1 MVVATSDRSP
11 VGVDRL
17 TLRPVRPVG
26 SPARRDS
33 SRPASVEPRPA
44 RGLDAQITGSGAFLA
59 ESNTVG
65 SHLMR
70 VTRPGQVF
78 LAATALAVAG
88 LAASPAT
95 ASSSDNGAE
104 STADGAAAQRPA
116 PPTWAE
122 FKRSTYRDTDG
133 QFIVNGDEPVDSVAK
148 LHKYYDKMMAKPDQN
163 GGATS
168 LVVNQNGGVD
178 DVWSQGQVGDLT
190 YCVSTAFGG
199 DYGTVVNA
207 MQAGA
212 ALWEGASS
220 AVDFVYDSAQDGNC
234 NTGNGS
240 VVFSVEPT
248 FTNQYI
254 ARSFFPS
261 SSKSERNI
269 LVVAGALTTSG
280 WAPGNILGHEMGH
293 ILGFRHEH
301 TRPEAG
307 TCFEDNNW
315 RPLTPY
321 DSASIMHYPQ
331 CNGTGDLTFSGWDGD
346 GTRAIYG
353 S

>member
-1 MVVATSDRSP
+1 
-11 VGVDRL
+11 
-17 TLRPVRPVG
+17 
-26 SPARRDS
+26 
-33 SRPASVEPRPA
+33 
-44 RGLDAQITGSGAFLA
+44 
-59 ESNTVG
+59 
-65 SHLMR
+65 MR
-70 VTRPGQVF
+70 VTRPGQIF

-95 ASSSDNGAE
+95 ASSSDNTGGSSVAKSE
-104 STADGAAAQRPA
+104 RPA
-116 PPTWAE
+116 PPTWVE
-122 FKRSTYRDTDG
+122 FKASTYRDADG
-133 QFIVNGDEPVDSVAK
+133 QFIVNGDEPISTVAK
-148 LHKYYDKMMAKPDQN
+148 LHAYYDQMMARPDLN
-163 GGATS
+163 GGTTS

-178 DVWSQGQVGDLT
+178 DVWSQSQVGDLT

-199 DYGTVVNA
+199 DYGTVVSA
-207 MQAGA
+207 MQQGA

-220 AVDFVYDSAQDGNC
+220 AVDFVYDSSQDGNC

-248 FTNQYI
+248 FTDQYI

-261 SSKSERNI
+261 SPKSERNI
-269 LVVAGALTTSG
+269 LVVASALTTSG

-307 TCFEDNNW
+307 TCFEDDNW

-331 CNGTGDLTFSGWDGD
+331 CNGTGDLTFSAYDAQ
-346 GTRAIYG
+346 GTSSIYG